1 MNNSTTSSIHQKQ
14 ALALFGLMLP
24 FALVDDMGWFTVPL
38 VTLVTFTLYG
48 IDGIG
53 GQLEDPF
60 GYDHNNIKMDSI
72 VEDIRNE
79 VTAMLDEW
87 KRVEEDGGEMFIQ
100 PRGLRR
106 RGDGGGGRSWGPGGS
121 EPTTPNLIEPD
132 SLAAEAIMTS
142 ENLV

>member
-1 MNNSTTSSIHQKQ
+1 
-14 ALALFGLMLP
+14 
-24 FALVDDMGWFTVPL
+24 MGWFTVPL

-60 GYDHNNIKMDSI
+60 GYDHNDIKMDSI

-79 VTAMLDEW
+79 ITAMLVEW
-87 KRVEEDGGEMFIQ
+87 KRVEEDGGGGGEEMFITSR
-100 PRGLRR
+100 RGGGWRR
-106 RGDGGGGRSWGPGGS
+106 RGRDGGDGGGGGVGGMNS
-121 EPTTPNLIEPD
+121 MIEQD
-132 SLAAEAIMTS
+132 DMLAADPIITS